1 MEQLWFT
8 RILNALFAKPVVA
21 VMAMLHLHPAH
32 IEAPISNPVA
42 MEIFVALL
50 LLLMGIG
57 VGSSLSV
64 EKPGAFQHL
73 FEWVWIWLGDHSEE
87 VIGHHGRR
95 FIRFLATLFLFIL
108 IANLLG
114 LVPGFES
121 PTQEVTIPLGLA
133 VVAFVY
139 YHWQGIRQLG
149 VGHYLKQFMGP
160 IPAMAP
166 LMIPIEI
173 ISHLARVLSLTV
185 RLYANMFAGE
195 LITMIIVALVP
206 VAGVLFM
213 GLHLFVGILQA
224 YIFLVLAM
232 VYLSGAVAEEH

>member
-8 RILNALFAKPVVA
+8 RILNALLAKPVVA
-21 VMAMLHLHPAH
+21 VLALLHLHPAH
-32 IEAPISNPVA
+32 PDAPITNAVS

-50 LLLMGIG
+50 LILVGG
-57 VGSSLSV
+57 AVGSSLSV
-64 EKPGAFQHL
+64 DRPGKLQHL
-73 FEWVWIWLGDHSEE
+73 YEWVWIWLGDHSEE

-95 FIRFLATLFLFIL
+95 FVMFLASLFLFIL
-108 IANLLG
+108 IGNLIG

-121 PTQEVTIPLGLA
+121 PTQVVTIPLGLA
-133 VVAFVY
+133 LTAFAY
-139 YHWQGIRQLG
+139 YHWQGIRQQG
-149 VGHYLKQFMGP
+149 VGRYLKQFMGP

-232 VYLSGAVAEEH
+232 VYLQGAVAEEH

>member
-8 RILNALFAKPVVA
+8 RILNALLAKPVVA
-21 VMAMLHLHPAH
+21 VMALLHLHPAH
-32 IEAPISNPVA
+32 IEAPITNAVA

-50 LLLMGIG
+50 LLLLGIG
-57 VGSSLSV
+57 VGSSVSV
-64 EKPGAFQHL
+64 DRPGAFQHL
-73 FEWVWIWLGDHSEE
+73 VEWVWIWLGDHSEE

-95 FIRFLATLFLFIL
+95 YVRFLATLFLFIL
-108 IANLLG
+108 VANLLG

-121 PTQEVTIPLGLA
+121 PTQVVTIPLGLA

-149 VGHYLKQFMGP
+149 IFRYLKQFLGP
-160 IPAMAP
+160 IPVMAP

-173 ISHLARVLSLTV
+173 ISHLARLLSLTV